1 MTVAVIDYGAGNLLS
16 VERALLRLGVRVRR
30 VRRPAQLDGVR
41 AIVLPGVGHFA
52 VLMQA
57 LERTGLAAALR
68 TAVDE
73 GAALLGIC
81 LGMQALFGTSAE
93 APAVPGLGWLAGEVE
108 RLPAMPRLPH
118 MGWNRVET
126 IRPCPLFDGIGAAS
140 WFYFAHSYALPAAHP
155 SCVAVASSGVPFA
168 AAVEHDRVYGVQF
181 HPEKS
186 AEAGQRL
193 LANFLEL
200 AR

>member
-1 MTVAVIDYGAGNLLS
+1 MTVAVIDYGASNLLS
-16 VERALLRLGVRVRR
+16 VERAFRQLGVPVRR
-30 VRRPAQLDGVR
+30 VRRPEQLEQAR

-57 LERTGLAAALR
+57 LERTGLAAGLR
-68 TAVDE
+68 AAVED

-93 APAVPGLGWLAGEVE
+93 APTVPGLGWLAGEVE
-108 RLPAMPRLPH
+108 RLPASRLPH

-126 IRPCPLFDGIGAAS
+126 IRACPLFDGISTGS
-140 WFYFAHSYALPAAHP
+140 WFYFAHSYAPRAEHP
-155 SCVAVASSGVPFA
+155 SCVAISASGVRFA
-168 AAVEHDRVYGVQF
+168 AAVQQGRLYGVQF

-186 AEAGQRL
+186 AEAGLRL
-193 LANFLEL
+193 LANFLEI